1 MLRMVTLTRAVAALI
16 AGVAV
21 AASLPAASA
30 AAPPRFPGVI
40 ELPEAWNAEGIATGP
55 GRAVY
60 AGSLATGA
68 VWKGDLASGAGSVLV
83 PGQVGRVAVGLK
95 HSRGLL
101 FVAGGPTGAAYVYDA
116 RTGAD
121 VATFQ
126 LATGSAFIND
136 VVVTRDAAYFTD
148 SMNPVV
154 YRLPL
159 RAGRP
164 AGQPVRRTLRGDW
177 VQVPN
182 AFNANGIEATANGKH
197 LLIINSTTGSL
208 FRVNPRTGQA
218 VTVVTHAE
226 LTRGDGI
233 LLRGTT
239 LAVVRNTINE
249 VAVLRLDRDLS
260 TARLVATLTDPGF
273 AVPTT
278 VAAFGSHLYAVNARF
293 GLPPGPYTIVR
304 VDGE

>member
-1 MLRMVTLTRAVAALI
+1 MVTLTRMVAALI

-21 AASLPAASA
+21 TASLPAASA
-30 AAPPRFPGVI
+30 AVPPRFPDVI
-40 ELPEAWNAEGIATGP
+40 ALPEAWNAEGIATGP

-60 AGSLATGA
+60 SGSLATGA
-68 VWKGDLASGAGSVLV
+68 VWKGDLATGEGSVLV
-83 PGQVGRVAVGLK
+83 PGQAGRVAVGLK

-126 LATGSAFIND
+126 LATGSTFIND

-148 SMNPVV
+148 SSNPVV
-154 YRLPL
+154 YRLRL

-164 AGQPVRRTLRGDW
+164 VGQPEPRTLRGDW
-177 VQVPN
+177 VQVPS
-182 AFNANGIEATANGKH
+182 AFNANGIEATANGKS
-197 LLIINSTTGSL
+197 LIIVNSTTGGL
-208 FRVNPRTGQA
+208 FRVDPQTGWA
-218 VTVVTHAE
+218 VQLVTDSE

-233 LLRGTT
+233 LLRGST
-239 LAVVRNTINE
+239 LAVVRNTLNQI
-249 VAVLRLDRDLS
+249 AVLRLNRDLS
-260 TARLVATLTDPGF
+260 QARLVTTLTDPDF

-278 VAAFGSHLYAVNARF
+278 VAAFGGHLYAVNARF
-293 GLPPGPYTIVR
+293 GLPPGPYTIVK